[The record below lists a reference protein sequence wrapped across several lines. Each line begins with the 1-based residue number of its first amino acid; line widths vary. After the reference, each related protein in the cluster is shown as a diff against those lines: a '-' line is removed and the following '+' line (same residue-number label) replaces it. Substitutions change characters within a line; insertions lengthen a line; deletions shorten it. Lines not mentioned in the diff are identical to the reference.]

1 LFCLRRFLRD
11 AEPRT
16 RRSKAQ
22 ETALAIHHS
31 EIAAAETY
39 DMAAGVVFA
48 EADTLARESL
58 ADEHVVATPFDLAG
72 RTHPADLVIGVVPG
86 LIEAARPCA
95 RRWLPDFDGRLLV
108 ERFMREVLRGRV
120 RCG

>member
-1 LFCLRRFLRD
+1 
-11 AEPRT
+11 
-16 RRSKAQ
+16 
-22 ETALAIHHS
+22 
-31 EIAAAETY
+31 
-39 DMAAGVVFA
+39 VFA

-72 RTHPADLVIGVVPG
+72 RTHPADLVPG

-95 RRWLPDFDGRLLV
+95 RRWLPELDGRLLV
-108 ERFMREVLRGRV
+108 ERLMREVLRGRV